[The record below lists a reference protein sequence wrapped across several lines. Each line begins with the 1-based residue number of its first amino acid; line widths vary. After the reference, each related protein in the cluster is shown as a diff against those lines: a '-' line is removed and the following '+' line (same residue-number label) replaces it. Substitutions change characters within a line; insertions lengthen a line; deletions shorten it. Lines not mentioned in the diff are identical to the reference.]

1 MSERRRLETWK
12 EIADYLGKGIRTVQR
27 WEKHDGL
34 PVHREAGGRK
44 ESVFAWSDELDA
56 WRAGHPYP
64 NGSDL
69 SPGASY
75 PDDQELTTSGR
86 RPASSGR
93 SVAIK
98 RKWLVLIPALG
109 ILPVVLAVM
118 LLPGQPK
125 EDDALFFKFHE
136 YDRGGQVDIYNANN
150 IRIKSFR
157 SGMINFKG
165 TLLSDKNELRMLKA
179 IDLDHDGW
187 LDIVFADLHYS
198 SQNRIYIYLRQDVDT
213 VQLARSWSL
222 SEIFEYGGERFGD
235 FGCEQMICED
245 LNNDGIPEIVVGM
258 NSHPNYPSVCRV
270 YDLHGAVIASIF
282 HPGRLNN
289 LKVFD
294 RDANGLKEI
303 YVAATNNFLAEEF
316 SAPVMYVV
324 ENNWH
329 IMDQE
334 VTFFGPQRSLA
345 PAVTPGFRVIYV
357 CLKRDQVLPS
367 QRTWESAWLGT
378 FAFKQPAPGPIMVQ
392 ASPLEVID
400 DNGHLRL
407 VYLRTFCFDNR
418 MNCVQSYIQQEFIT
432 KYSIDISAAEVQ
444 DLLRPMYWNGH
455 GWQEDICTIPMAD
468 AAAPPARR
476 RPLP

>member
-1 MSERRRLETWK
+1 MTERRRLETWK
-12 EIADYLGKGIRTVQR
+12 EIANYLGRGVRTVQR

-64 NGSDL
+64 NGLEL

-75 PDDQELTTSGR
+75 PNDQEPTTSGQ

-93 SVAIK
+93 SVA
-98 RKWLVLIPALG
+98 RNQKWLVLIPALG
-109 ILPVVLAVM
+109 ILPVVLAVI
-118 LLPGQPK
+118 LLPGQPG

-136 YDRGGQVDIYNANN
+136 YDRGSQVDIYNANN

-157 SGMINFKG
+157 SGMINFKL
-165 TLLSDKNELRMLKA
+165 TLVSDKNELRMLKT
-179 IDLDHDGW
+179 IDLDEDGW

-198 SQNRIYIYLRQDVDT
+198 SHNRIYIYLRQDVDT

-222 SEIFEYGGERFGD
+222 GEIFEYEGERFGD

-245 LNNDGIPEIVVGM
+245 LNDDGTPEIVVGM
-258 NSHPNYPSVCRV
+258 NSHPHFPSLCRI
-270 YDLHGAVIASIF
+270 YDLHGAVMASIY
-282 HPGRLNN
+282 HPGRINN
-289 LKVFD
+289 LNVYD
-294 RDANGLKEI
+294 RDGDGRKEL

-324 ENNWH
+324 ENDWETR
-329 IMDQE
+329 DQE
-334 VTFFGPQRSLA
+334 ASFFGENRSLA

-357 CLKRDQVLPS
+357 CLKRDRVLPS
-367 QRTWESAWLGT
+367 QQTWESAWLGT

-392 ASPLEVID
+392 ASPLEVSD
-400 DNGHLRL
+400 AQGPPKLVHLRSF
-407 VYLRTFCFDNR
+407 YFDSG
-418 MNCVQSYIQQEFIT
+418 MNFVQSYIQQEFIT
-432 KYSIDISAAEVQ
+432 KYSIDISTAEVQ

-455 GWQEDICTIPMAD
+455 GWQEDVCTIPMAD
-468 AAAPPARR
+468 AAAPPAQR